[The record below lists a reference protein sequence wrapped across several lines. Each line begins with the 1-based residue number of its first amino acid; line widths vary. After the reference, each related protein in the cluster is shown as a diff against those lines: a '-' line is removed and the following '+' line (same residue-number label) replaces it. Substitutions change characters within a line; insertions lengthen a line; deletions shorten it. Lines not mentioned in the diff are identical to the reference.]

1 MGEVKRITIISDDSG
16 SAETFDERK
25 LLESLRK
32 LQFGLKINAT
42 DIDNAVER
50 ISTGIGGE
58 IKDNELVTYIGETLA
73 SMVTRHPDFSLLA
86 ARVEIKA
93 LHKRLLGLRFTGNLA
108 LLCGSGDSYHGSAR
122 KRHRA
127 RSPGAR
133 GSIRPEL
140 YSLAVQHRN
149 IIEQTIDDTLDY
161 TFTYFGWKTLC
172 KSYLLKHDGRV
183 HETPQY
189 MFMRVALALH
199 GPSGDIDRVL
209 ETYQLMARKYF
220 IHASPTLF
228 NAGTTGQFLSSCFLL
243 GIPEDSI
250 DGIYNTLHKAA
261 LISKASGGIG
271 IHVSDIRANGSYISG
286 TNGTSN
292 GLVPMLSVFNST
304 ARYVDQGGNKRPGA
318 FCIYLE
324 PWHADIFDF
333 LKLRRNHGKEEMRAR
348 DLFYGLWIPDL
359 FMKRVEE
366 NGDWCLFSPNEA
378 PGLSDCYGEA
388 FEHLYERYERELQPY
403 MRVKAQ
409 ELWREI
415 LLSQTETGGPFMLY
429 KDACNSK
436 SNQKNLGTIKS
447 SNLCCE
453 IVEYSSRDEVA
464 VCNLASVA
472 LPTFVSV
479 TSDAITFDYAWL
491 HSVVKVMTRNL
502 DKAIDIGDYPVPEAE
517 RSNKKHRPLALGVQ
531 GLADAFMLMRLPFD
545 SEGAAKMNREIFETI
560 YHAAIET
567 SIELAAESGAY
578 ASFAGSPASKGE
590 LQFDLWG
597 LNKDNYQFLYEDW
610 DALKE
615 KIKSGPG
622 LRNSLLVGPMPTAS
636 TSQILG
642 FTESFEPLTSM
653 IYTRRV
659 LSGEYTLVNK
669 YMVQDFC
676 DLGIWSEELKNRI
689 IKDNGSIQG
698 IEGVPQD
705 LKDLY
710 KTVWELPQ
718 RKLIDLSIDRA
729 PFVDQS
735 QSLNLFLKEPT
746 MGKLTSMHFYAWRNG
761 LKTGMYYLRTQAAS
775 NAIQFTLTQENTL
788 SGAVELPPSA
798 ALAYPPRK
806 SRYPSST
813 VASPTSPA
821 QFETIAA
828 CTDSS
833 DDNAA
838 RNMDNAFGIYDTTPI
853 ACSMEN
859 RESCDSCSG

>member
-1 MGEVKRITIISDDSG
+1 MAEPKKIFIISDDSG
-16 SAETFDERK
+16 LTEAFDERK

-32 LQFGLKINAT
+32 LQFGLKINDA
-42 DIDNAVER
+42 DIDKAVKR
-50 ISTGIGGE
+50 IAAGIGGD
-58 IKDNELVTYIGETLA
+58 IRDSELVAYIGETLA
-73 SMVTRHPDFSLLA
+73 SMITRHPDFSLLA
-86 ARVEIKA
+86 ARVEIKV
-93 LHKRLLGLRFTGNLA
+93 LHKRLLGLGFTGNLA
-108 LLCGSGDSYHGSAR
+108 VLCESGDSPEGHATKR
-122 KRHRA
+122 KRA
-127 RSPGAR
+127 MSPCTR
-133 GSIRPEL
+133 GPVRREL
-140 YSLAVQHRN
+140 YDLAVQHRN
-149 IIEQTIDDTLDY
+149 IIDQAIDDTLDF

-172 KSYLLKHDGRV
+172 KSYLLKHQGRV

-209 ETYQLMARKYF
+209 ETYRLMANKYF

-228 NAGTTGQFLSSCFLL
+228 NAGTTSQFLSSCFLL
-243 GIPEDSI
+243 GIHEDSI
-250 DGIYNTLHKAA
+250 DGIYNALHKAA

-324 PWHADIFDF
+324 PWHADVFDF
-333 LKLRRNHGKEEMRAR
+333 LRLRRNHGKEEMRAR

-359 FMKRVEE
+359 FMKRVEN
-366 NGDWCLFSPNEA
+366 NGEWSLFSPNEA
-378 PGLSDCYGEA
+378 VGLSDCYGEA
-388 FEHLYERYERELQPY
+388 FEQLYVRYERELEPY
-403 MRVKAQ
+403 RRVKAQ

-479 TSDAITFDYAWL
+479 TSDAITFDYARL

-531 GLADAFMLMRLPFD
+531 GLADVFMLMRFPFNG
-545 SEGAAKMNREIFETI
+545 EEAAQMNREIFETI
-560 YHAAIET
+560 YHAAVET
-567 SIELAAESGAY
+567 SIELAAEYGVY
-578 ASFAGSPASKGE
+578 ASFVGSPASKGE

-597 LNKDNYQFLYEDW
+597 RNKDNYQFLYDDW
-610 DALKE
+610 DELKE

-642 FTESFEPLTSM
+642 FTESFEPMTSM

-689 IKDNGSIQG
+689 IKDGGSIQG
-698 IEGVPQD
+698 IDGIPPD

-718 RKLIDLSIDRA
+718 RKLIDLSADRA

-746 MGKLTSMHFYAWRNG
+746 MGKLTSMHFYAWKKG
-761 LKTGMYYLRTQAAS
+761 LKTGMYYLRTQAAA
-775 NAIQFTLTQENTL
+775 NAIQFTLTDENTL
-788 SGAVELPPSA
+788 SGPVKLREGAAVAQS
-798 ALAYPPRK
+798 PRHA
-806 SRYPSST
+806 RYPSEEAGSR
-813 VASPTSPA
+813 VSPA
-821 QFETIAA
+821 RIETAVSSM
-828 CTDSS
+828 DPS
-833 DDNAA
+833 DDSDAN
-838 RNMDNAFGIYDTTPI
+838 NAFGIYDSTPI
-853 ACSMEN
+853 ACSTEN